1 MKSELITNV
10 SHDLKTPLTAII
22 TYINLL
28 KVGTYPNTA
37 AGISRYAGQKALRL
51 KVLIEDLFE
60 ISKAT
65 TNNVTLHYDN
75 VDICNL
81 LRQCYLEY
89 EARMQEKNLTFK
101 FQLPEEKVIL
111 RLDPQK
117 TFRIFDN
124 LYTNISKYAMPS
136 TRVYV
141 TVTDSASKRR
151 LRSETFPRWS

>member
-1 MKSELITNV
+1 MGILNTRTCQRPASEFL
-10 SHDLKTPLTAII
+10 
-22 TYINLL
+22 
-28 KVGTYPNTA
+28 
-37 AGISRYAGQKALRL
+37 
-51 KVLIEDLFE
+51 VLIHIHYKDGT
-60 ISKAT
+60 SAD
-65 TNNVTLHYDN
+65 LHYDN

-89 EARMQEKNLTFK
+89 EDRMQEKNLTFK

-141 TVTDSASKRR
+141 TVTDSAS
-151 LRSETFPRWS
+151 ETQIAIRNISQMEP

>member
-28 KVGTYPNTA
+28 KEPGLTPIQQQEYLDTLDK
-37 AGISRYAGQKALRL
+37 KALRL

-101 FQLPEEKVIL
+101 FYGLI
-111 RLDPQK
+111 R
-117 TFRIFDN
+117 
-124 LYTNISKYAMPS
+124 
-136 TRVYV
+136 
-141 TVTDSASKRR
+141 KRR
-151 LRSETFPRWS
+151 FVFLITFIPTSANMPCHPRASMLP